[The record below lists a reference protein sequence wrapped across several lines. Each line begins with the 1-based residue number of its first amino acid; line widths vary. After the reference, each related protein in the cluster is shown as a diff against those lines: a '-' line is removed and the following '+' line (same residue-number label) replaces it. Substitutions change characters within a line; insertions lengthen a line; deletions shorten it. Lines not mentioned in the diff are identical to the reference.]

1 MWVGV
6 CVCVLVCDSLLSPIV
21 LSCPS
26 DIDSLAVVSLTEHF
40 VPSLPGKRKLMA
52 SLDCE
57 QLTQVHGVAE
67 ITVEG
72 RRLPM
77 S

>member
-1 MWVGV
+1 M
-6 CVCVLVCDSLLSPIV
+6 CVCVPVCDNVVIPTVI
-21 LSCPS
+21 SCPS
-26 DIDSLAVVSLTEHF
+26 DIDSLAAVCVTEHF
-40 VPSLPGKRKLMA
+40 VPSLPGTRKLTV

-67 ITVEG
+67 ITVAG
-72 RRLPM
+72 RGRAA